1 LPIRNANSQPRITQR
16 DVAREAGVSQTV
28 VSDVLH
34 DRARGRVSPETRQ
47 RILDA
52 AQRLAYRPNA
62 TAQAL
67 RLGESRQ
74 VAYVTSRTDID
85 NFSAL
90 AEEVVSGLAAAFA
103 EQQLRVVIEVA
114 GSYHQIP
121 ERLHELVASGVCD
134 SGIVRVFEE
143 RESLWSALK
152 QLEIPLVVIGQ
163 CPDPELIS
171 VAHDVPG
178 IVRAAEAYLA
188 EHGHTRIAM
197 LSGQRRSQYFLLVE
211 ASWREGLARLGL
223 SDRWTA
229 EATSREAAE
238 TLVDEW
244 LQSPEGPSAIVC
256 LNEHVALGASRA
268 VVRRGLRVGKDV
280 ELVVIGS
287 TTHRWLYE
295 PGTLLFGTDLA
306 GIGRRAAE
314 ELLRSVAGQ
323 PTSGPVRILPELVRL

>member
-1 LPIRNANSQPRITQR
+1 MRITQR

-52 AQRLAYRPNA
+52 AKRLAYHPNA

-67 RLGESRQ
+67 RLGQSRQ

-90 AEEVVSGLAAAFA
+90 AEEVVSGLASAFA
-103 EQQLRVVIEVA
+103 ERHLRVVIDVA
-114 GSYHQIP
+114 GSYLQIP

-143 RESLWSALK
+143 KEALWSALK

-171 VAHDVPG
+171 IAHDVPG
-178 IVRAAEAYLA
+178 IIRAAETYLA
-188 EHGHTRIAM
+188 ERGHTRIAM

-223 SDRWTA
+223 SDQWTA
-229 EATSREAAE
+229 EAADRDAAE
-238 TLVDEW
+238 ALMNDW
-244 LQSPEGPSAIVC
+244 LRAADGPTAIVC
-256 LNEHVALGASRA
+256 LNEHVALGATRA
-268 VVRRGLRVGKDV
+268 VVRGGLRVGKDV

-287 TTHRWLYE
+287 TTHSWLYE

-314 ELLRSVAGQ
+314 ALLSSVAGQ
-323 PTSGPVRILPELVRL
+323 STPGPVRVLPELIRL

>member
-1 LPIRNANSQPRITQR
+1 MRITQR

-67 RLGESRQ
+67 RLGQSRQ
-74 VAYVTSRTDID
+74 VAYITSRTDID

-90 AEEVVSGLAAAFA
+90 AEEVVSGLAATFA
-103 EQQLRVVIEVA
+103 ERQLRVAIEVA
-114 GSYHQIP
+114 GSYRQIP

-143 RESLWSALK
+143 KEALWSALK
-152 QLEIPLVVIGQ
+152 RLEIPLVVIGQ
-163 CPDPELIS
+163 CPDPELLSI
-171 VAHDVPG
+171 AHDVPG
-178 IVRAAEAYLA
+178 IIRAAQAYLA
-188 EHGHTRIAM
+188 ERQHRRIAM
-197 LSGQRRSQYFLLVE
+197 LSGPRRSQYFRLVE

-223 SDRWTA
+223 SDQWTA
-229 EATSREAAE
+229 EATGREAAE
-238 TLVDEW
+238 VLMNEW
-244 LQSPEGPSAIVC
+244 LQSPDGPSAIVC

-287 TTHRWLYE
+287 TTHSWLYE

-306 GIGRRAAE
+306 GIGRRAAA
-314 ELLRSVAGQ
+314 ELIRSLAE
-323 PTSGPVRILPELVRL
+323 PSNSGAVRILPELIRL